1 MALNLSRNAELW
13 VSTVTTGFTTSNT
26 FKIPLL
32 DGYSFGQTQ
41 STTDIAPEEAGPSPT
56 RGSKRFI
63 DALDPA
69 DWSFSTYI
77 RPFIDQSLCSTPDA
91 IMWAGLASNT
101 HSGFTASPTV
111 SSANSLDV
119 DFTSNSVHELL
130 KLNLF
135 FKVDKSVFLIE
146 GCQVNQAELSVDIND
161 IAMTAWSGQG
171 LRRTRLTGAALADFT
186 TNLQDPTKASYF
198 GDTTTGKTYVSM
210 PETNVSNFIKNK
222 LSTMEITYDVD
233 GVATNYDITKIPLT
247 AASITISNNIN
258 FLTPSTLSRVDTPI
272 GSFTGTLDVSG
283 SVSAYLNDGTGRSLA
298 LFESILNDA
307 DKVNSKTSITLNI
320 GGTSG
325 YHAIVSVP
333 TAQVSLPDIGIED
346 IVSMTMEFKGIP
358 SSDDLNTGDEVSLSI
373 KAS

>member
-13 VSTVTTGFTTSNT
+13 VSTVTTGFSTTNT

-41 STTDIAPEEAGPSPT
+41 SSTDIAPEEAGAAPT

-69 DWSFSTYI
+69 EWSFSTYI
-77 RPFIDQSLCSTPDA
+77 RPFVQESVCTTPDA

-101 HSGFTASPTV
+101 HSSFAASPV
-111 SSANSLDV
+111 VAGASSLDI
-119 DFTSNSVHELL
+119 DFTSNAVHELL

-135 FKVDKSVFLIE
+135 FRVDNSVFLIS
-146 GCQVNQAELSVDIND
+146 GCQVNQAEISVDIND
-161 IAMTAWSGQG
+161 IGMVAWSGQG
-171 LRRTRLTGAALADFT
+171 LKRTRLSGAELTDFN
-186 TNLQDPTKASYF
+186 TNLNDATKGSYF
-198 GDTTTGKTYVSM
+198 GDATSGMTYVKM
-210 PETNVSNFIKNK
+210 PETEVSNFIKNK
-222 LSTMEITYDVD
+222 LSTMAITYDID
-233 GVATNYDITKIPLT
+233 GAATAYDTTKIPLT
-247 AASITISNNIN
+247 AASLTISNNIS
-258 FLTPSTLSRVDTPI
+258 FLTPSTLSTVDIPI
-272 GSFTGTLDVSG
+272 GSFTGTLEVTG
-283 SVSAYLNDGTGRSLA
+283 SVTAYLNDGTGKSLA

-307 DKVNSKTSITLNI
+307 DKVNSKSSITINV

-325 YHAIVSVP
+325 YHAVLSIP

-358 SSDDLNTGDEVSLSI
+358 SSDDLNTGDEVSVSI